1 MNLASEYRG
10 GERQTE
16 LLIRELAG
24 RGWQQRL
31 LACEPGE
38 LLSRCADVENLECVE
53 VARNPLAAGWALRGS
68 TIAHSHEARSAYS
81 GLLGRS
87 LFGIPYLLTR
97 RVVVPKKPAF
107 LRDLAYRR
115 ATSVVGVSS
124 AVAENLQAR
133 YPDLEVKVIADA
145 HAGFES
151 DDRVVEE
158 IRSRYPGKT
167 LIGHMGA
174 LDDAV
179 KGQSTIIAAARL
191 AAEQHPD
198 WHFLLCGC
206 GPDEQRFRDEI
217 GSLQNI
223 ELVGWVDN
231 VGDYLAS
238 FDLFVFP
245 SISEALGS
253 AILDAMQFGLPVVAS
268 NAGGIPDIVKDG
280 ENGRLIEPR
289 NAGQLQN
296 AIESILL
303 TPGEIERIRQANRRR
318 ASQFS
323 AAAMADGYE
332 RLYRNA

>member
-1 MNLASEYRG
+1 LNLASAYRG

-16 LLIRELAG
+16 LLIRELAS

-31 LACEPGE
+31 LASARGE

-68 TIAHSHEARSAYS
+68 SIAHSHEARSAYS
-81 GLLGRS
+81 CLLGKS

-97 RVVVPKKPAF
+97 RVVVPKKRSL
-107 LRDLAYRR
+107 LRDLAYRH

-133 YPDLEVKVIADA
+133 YPELDVKVIADA
-145 HAGFES
+145 HAGFAS
-151 DDRVVEE
+151 DDKVVQE
-158 IRSRYPGKT
+158 IRNRYPGKK

-179 KGQSTIIAAARL
+179 KGQSTIIAAARH
-191 AAEQHPD
+191 AADRHPN
-198 WHFLLCGC
+198 WHFLLCGS
-206 GPDEQRFRDEI
+206 GKDEERFRDEI

-245 SISEALGS
+245 SVSEALGS
-253 AILDAMQFGLPVVAS
+253 AILDAMHFGLPVVAS

-280 ENGRLIEPR
+280 EHGRLIVPR
-289 NAGQLQN
+289 NPDQMLN
-296 AIESILL
+296 AIESILSS
-303 TPGEIERIRQANRRR
+303 PVEIERVRQANRER

-332 RLYRNA
+332 RLYRDP